1 MSNITVLHN
10 HDGLC
15 KNYTL
20 YPLLVSKL
28 SIYFDFTTNLNYCL
42 ESDKNKFIIIIRKLK
57 DFNKIYKDKNE
68 RINLI
73 KKLKCKYNKVFV
85 LDDQDGT
92 GIYYPEALEYA
103 DSYYK
108 KQLLKDKN
116 IYLSPICHRE
126 YFQDFYLKHTPKK
139 QFINQ
144 ADLLNKLKIS
154 WNIGVGLYDYYH
166 LPQNLIYLLKRYR
179 KVDHS
184 LRSFLDKFNKHIL
197 RKIIR
202 SNGKANLYNSN
213 FIQARFTI
221 REKDYQRKLFFDQ
234 LKSNSKIRTGYI
246 SPNKYLQEL
255 QNAKAII
262 SPFGLG
268 EICFRDF
275 EAIQSKVPLI
285 KPSMSHLETYP
296 DIYIPNET
304 YFEVAWDG
312 SDLLETCNSILES
325 PTHLLEEVTQYAL
338 DSYEKE
344 LQKIDSKIESLI
356 EDFHNI

>member
-1 MSNITVLHN
+1 MSKITVLHN

-42 ESDKNKFIIIIRKLK
+42 ENDKNKFLIIIRKLK
-57 DFNKIYKDKNE
+57 DFNKIHKDKNE

-108 KQLLKDKN
+108 KQLLKDKS
-116 IYLSPICHRE
+116 IYLSSLRHRE
-126 YFQDFYLKHTPKK
+126 YFQDFYFKNTPQK

-144 ADLLNKLKIS
+144 ANLLNKLKIS
-154 WNIGVGLYDYYH
+154 WNIGVGIYDYYNLH
-166 LPQNLIYLLKRYR
+166 QNLIYLLKRYR

-184 LRSFLDKFNKHIL
+184 LRSFFAKFNKHIL
-197 RKIIR
+197 RQIIR
-202 SNGKANLYNSN
+202 LNRKTNLCHSN

-221 REKDYQRKLFFDQ
+221 REKDYQRELFMKQ
-234 LKSNSKIRTGYI
+234 LKSNPKIRTGYI

-255 QNAKAII
+255 QSAKGII

-268 EICFRDF
+268 EVCFRDF
-275 EAIQSKVPLI
+275 EAIQSKIPLI
-285 KPSMSHLETYP
+285 KPSMSHIETYP
-296 DIYIPNET
+296 NVYIPNET

-312 SDLLETCNSILES
+312 SDLVETCNYILDS
-325 PTHLLEEVTQYAL
+325 PTHFLEEVSQYAL
-338 DSYEKE
+338 EVYEKE

-356 EDFHNI
+356 EDFHDI